1 MPNFDLLNAVQPP
14 GGWYAVIGIKDGGD
28 VRQRLV
34 ETREEFDQTVSAY
47 MANSRNVFFGVA
59 KFKAD
64 AGRGKD
70 NVEAL
75 KSLWLD
81 IDCGPTKA
89 VPNEK
94 TGRPDGYP
102 DQISALS
109 ALKTFCK
116 TVGLPKPIIINSGRG
131 LHVYWPLTEAVSRE
145 EWEPVAARLRD
156 ICVAQDLFVDPAV
169 FEVSRVLRVPG
180 TLNFKDDPPTTVTV
194 VSEGKETDLAAIKAL
209 LGVKDVPVAPKKE
222 LTELGKSLISDL
234 QNNFAKIMKRSMAG
248 TGCQQLLDCYRN
260 QDTLPEPRWRS
271 ALSIAKFC
279 VDRDKAIHKLSSGYP
294 GYDPV
299 ATEEKVKGILGPHT
313 CAVFEQN
320 NPGGCTGCPHLGKI
334 KSPIMLGTEVLEA
347 EPEAEDGE
355 VVLLEAPGEVLEKK
369 YVIPSFP
376 EPYFRG
382 KSGGVWRRGRD
393 DEEAPVMVHS
403 DDFYIFK
410 RMEDPEHGDVS
421 IARLHTPKDGIK
433 EFMITNAQTAAPD
446 ELRKLLA
453 SKGMVGGAKFF
464 ALVLEYLFTSINVLR
479 HAIQAEKMRLQFGW
493 ADNDSKFIVGDREIT
508 VDGVYHSPPSTVTAP
523 FAAEMQPVGSFEKWK
538 EVFNLYGLPGMEP
551 HAFAAA
557 TAFGSPLLKFL
568 GQSGGMI
575 NVIHPNSGTGKT
587 TILRMCNSVWGHPVN
602 LCMTKDDTYNA
613 KVLRMGI
620 NNNLPTTI
628 DEITN
633 TKAEEFSNLIYNA
646 SQGRGKDRVK
656 QSSNELRHNATK
668 WQSMTLTSSNASFY
682 EKMASA
688 KRSPDGELMRL
699 LEYKIEYSG
708 AIDMAHAKDMFDH
721 VLMENYG
728 HAGIIYG
735 KYLVAHQEECR
746 ALTLSIQS
754 SIDKT
759 YNVTQRER
767 VWSAMVA
774 ANIAGIYIAHRAGL
788 LDWDK
793 KAIMNFAGTLLT
805 GSRDDAPLP
814 LGDTASIIGDYI
826 NRHINNVLVVN
837 DGVDR
842 RSQMPSLP
850 VMEPKG
856 ELLARF
862 EPDTKKL
869 YIPVKTLKDDC
880 VKYQVNYRDT
890 INALTK
896 DGVLLTTEVKRLSKG
911 MKINA
916 PGVRCIVLDTSAANF
931 LDVEN
936 FIEPVVE
943 GQTDEQPNSPVA

>member
-1 MPNFDLLNAVQPP
+1 
-14 GGWYAVIGIKDGGD
+14 
-28 VRQRLV
+28 
-34 ETREEFDQTVSAY
+34 
-47 MANSRNVFFGVA
+47 
-59 KFKAD
+59 
-64 AGRGKD
+64 
-70 NVEAL
+70 
-75 KSLWLD
+75 
-81 IDCGPTKA
+81 
-89 VPNEK
+89 
-94 TGRPDGYP
+94 
-102 DQISALS
+102 
-109 ALKTFCK
+109 
-116 TVGLPKPIIINSGRG
+116 
-131 LHVYWPLTEAVSRE
+131 
-145 EWEPVAARLRD
+145 
-156 ICVAQDLFVDPAV
+156 
-169 FEVSRVLRVPG
+169 
-180 TLNFKDDPPTTVTV
+180 
-194 VSEGKETDLAAIKAL
+194 
-209 LGVKDVPVAPKKE
+209 
-222 LTELGKSLISDL
+222 
-234 QNNFAKIMKRSMAG
+234 
-248 TGCQQLLDCYRN
+248 
-260 QDTLPEPRWRS
+260 
-271 ALSIAKFC
+271 
-279 VDRDKAIHKLSSGYP
+279 
-294 GYDPV
+294 
-299 ATEEKVKGILGPHT
+299 
-313 CAVFEQN
+313 
-320 NPGGCTGCPHLGKI
+320 
-334 KSPIMLGTEVLEA
+334 
-347 EPEAEDGE
+347 
-355 VVLLEAPGEVLEKK
+355 
-369 YVIPSFP
+369 
-376 EPYFRG
+376 
-382 KSGGVWRRGRD
+382 
-393 DEEAPVMVHS
+393 MVHS

-421 IARLHTPKDGIK
+421 IARLHTPKDGVK
-433 EFMITNAQTAAPD
+433 EFMITNAQTASPE

-464 ALVLEYLFTSINVLR
+464 SLVLDYLFTSINALR
-479 HAIQAEKMRLQFGW
+479 HEIQAEKMRLQFGW

-508 VDGVYHSPPSTVTAP
+508 VDGIFHSPPSSVTASI
-523 FAAEMQPVGSFEKWK
+523 AEEMQPVGSFEKWK

-587 TILRMCNSVWGHPVN
+587 TILRMCNSVWGHPIN
-602 LCMTKDDTYNA
+602 LCLVKEDTYNA
-613 KVLRMGI
+613 KVMRMGI

-633 TKAEEFSNLIYNA
+633 TKPEEFSNLIYNA

-656 QSSNELRHNATK
+656 QSTNELRHNATK
-668 WQSMTLTSSNASFY
+668 WQSLTLTSSNASFY

-699 LEYKIEYSG
+699 LEYKIDYTVS
-708 AIDMAHAKDMFDH
+708 IDMSHAKDMFDH
-721 VLMENYG
+721 VLMHNYG
-728 HAGIIYG
+728 HAGIIYA
-735 KYLVAHQEECR
+735 KYLVNNQEECR
-746 ALTLSIQS
+746 ALTLTVQA
-754 SIDKT
+754 SIDKM

-774 ANIAGIYIAHRAGL
+774 SNIAGIYIAARAGL
-788 LDWDK
+788 HNWDQK
-793 KAIMNFAGTLLT
+793 RIMEFAGTLLT

-890 INALTK
+890 INALAK

-943 GQTDEQPNSPVA
+943 GQADEQPNSAVA